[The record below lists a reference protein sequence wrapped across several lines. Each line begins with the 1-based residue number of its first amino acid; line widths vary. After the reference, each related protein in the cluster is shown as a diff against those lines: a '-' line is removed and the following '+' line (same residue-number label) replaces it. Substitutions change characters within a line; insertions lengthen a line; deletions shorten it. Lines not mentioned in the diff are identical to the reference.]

1 MKQTFE
7 TTERAIALVIDGSG
21 FGFIF
26 FDKNVAKNV
35 ENHCSTYI
43 ITYFSDDS
51 RYHKIQH
58 IFRVIIC
65 TKNFVKMFSRKN
77 TDPSLKRA
85 PPAVVVFH
93 AAAKMRHR
101 F

>member
-43 ITYFSDDS
+43 ITYFW
-51 RYHKIQH
+51 
-58 IFRVIIC
+58 V
-65 TKNFVKMFSRKN
+65 
-77 TDPSLKRA
+77 
-85 PPAVVVFH
+85 PAL
-93 AAAKMRHR
+93 
-101 F
+101 